1 MREKGRAEA
10 SGYSKDVLADTT
22 AHGGPDGPRR
32 TTLVVLALA
41 TAIGS
46 AGLAAGGT
54 AGALLGAE
62 LAGNEAAAGLPLG
75 LLVVGQAAAAV
86 LVSRRTA
93 RAGRGRSLALGYV
106 LGTVGAALVVL
117 AASVGSL
124 AALLAGSTVLGAGN
138 TAVFMTRYAAAEA
151 GDEAARGRALGAVFF
166 ATALGAVASPGLL
179 GPSGELAQG
188 VGLPPLAGL
197 YVVAI
202 FCFVTAALLLS
213 AASNPKVPYLGRG
226 AGLLGHSGGPQ
237 VTQREI
243 ASGMG
248 ASSARVAVSILA
260 ATNLVMVAVMAI
272 APVHLVTHGHGLGL
286 VGVVV
291 GIHVAGMFAPSPV
304 SGWAADRVGP
314 ITVAAGGFGLIV
326 ASGAA
331 GLILDTG
338 GLFSMAVVLAT
349 LGVGWNLGVVGGS
362 ALLAA
367 SVPAPLRPRVEG
379 IGEAAMGLAA
389 AAGAPIAGVIVAFGG
404 FATLSLAGSVVAAT
418 AVLALAFARGTDGG
432 QA

>member
-1 MREKGRAEA
+1 MREKGGTEA
-10 SGYSKDVLADTT
+10 SGYSKGVHACTSEHDGA
-22 AHGGPDGPRR
+22 DGPRR
-32 TTLVVLALA
+32 TTLLVLALA
-41 TAIGS
+41 TAVGS

-62 LAGNEAAAGLPLG
+62 LAGSEAAAGLPLG
-75 LLVVGQAAAAV
+75 LLVFGQAAAAV
-86 LVSRRTA
+86 FISRRTV

-106 LGTVGAALVVL
+106 LGAVGAALVVL
-117 AASVGSL
+117 AASAGSL
-124 AALLAGSTVLGAGN
+124 AALLAGSAVLGTGN

-151 GDEAARGRALGAVFF
+151 GGEAARGRALGTVFF

-188 VGLPPLAGL
+188 LGLPPLAGL
-197 YVVAI
+197 YAVAI
-202 FCFVTAALLLS
+202 FCFVTAALLLFG
-213 AASNPKVPYLGRG
+213 ASNPKVPYLGRG
-226 AGLLGHSGGPQ
+226 AGLLGPSRGPQ
-237 VTQREI
+237 VKQREI

-272 APVHLVTHGHGLGL
+272 APVHLVAHGHDLGL

-291 GIHVAGMFAPSPV
+291 GLHVAGMFAPSPV

-314 ITVAAGGFGLIV
+314 IPVAAGGFLLIV

-338 GLFSMAVVLAT
+338 GLFSMAVVLVT

-362 ALLAA
+362 ALLTA
-367 SVPAPLRPRVEG
+367 SVPALLRPHVEG
-379 IGEAAMGLAA
+379 VGETSMGLAA
-389 AAGAPIAGVIVAFGG
+389 GAGAPIAGVVVAFGG

-418 AVLALAFARGTDGG
+418 AVLALAFARGADDR